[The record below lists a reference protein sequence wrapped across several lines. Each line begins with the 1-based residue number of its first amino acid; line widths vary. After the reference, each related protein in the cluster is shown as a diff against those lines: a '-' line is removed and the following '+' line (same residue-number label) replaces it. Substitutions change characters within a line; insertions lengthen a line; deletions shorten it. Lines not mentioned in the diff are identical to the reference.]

1 MIRILHFADAHIDM
15 AAGQGRHDPATGLPL
30 RVMDFL
36 HALDMIVDAAIR
48 EKVQMVIFAGD
59 AYKDRNPSPTYQREW
74 GRRMMRLSQANI
86 PTLLVVGNHDLS
98 PAIGKANTLHE
109 FDTLQVPFIRVIAK
123 PELLK
128 PDDLWGLPVQVIGI
142 PWITRSGFLAAQ
154 DPGEIEHGKVNNE
167 LESILDDLIKQWIVK
182 ADPELPLIL
191 AAHAS
196 VQNAVYGN
204 ERSVMLGSDLIL
216 PGSLVM
222 DERFDYVALGHIHR
236 GQDVNTGHHPPVIY
250 PGSIEKVDF
259 GEAQVKKYYV
269 IAEVGK
275 GETRYEFR
283 ELPGRK
289 FYDRFLCFDK
299 DEKMPSAEEFR
310 NRIISTLPAFDE
322 MKDAIV
328 RLIMEYPRSWEGL
341 IDEPEIRQFAAGA
354 LEFHF
359 IRRPQ
364 IEARIRLSGDRSLSS
379 LPPKEILVEYFKMLK
394 TPDEDIAA
402 LDPLIDD
409 VIRQSRMVIGE

>member
-15 AAGQGRHDPATGLPL
+15 AASQGRHDPATGLPL
-30 RVMDFL
+30 RVLDFL
-36 HALDMIVDAAIR
+36 RALDTIVDTAIR
-48 EKVQMVIFAGD
+48 EKVEMVIFAGD

-74 GRRMMRLSQANI
+74 GRRLMRLSQANI
-86 PTLLVVGNHDLS
+86 PTILVVGNHDLS
-98 PAIGKANTLHE
+98 PAAGRANTLHE

-123 PELLK
+123 PDLLK
-128 PDDLWGLPVQVIGI
+128 PDDLWGLPVQIIGL
-142 PWITRSGFLAAQ
+142 PWITRSGFLATQ
-154 DPGEIEHGKVNNE
+154 DPAEIEQGRVNTE
-167 LESILDDLIKQWIVK
+167 LETILDDLIKQWIGK

-222 DERFDYVALGHIHR
+222 DTRLDYVALGHIHR
-236 GQDVNTGHHPPVIY
+236 GQDVNTGQHPPVIY

-259 GEAQVKKYYV
+259 GEAKEKKYFV

-289 FYDRFLCFDK
+289 FYDRFLNFGK
-299 DEKMPSAEEFR
+299 DDKMPSAEEFR
-310 NRIISTLPAFDE
+310 KRILSSLPSSHE

-328 RLIMEYPRSWEGL
+328 RLILEYPRSWEGL
-341 IDEPEIRQFAAGA
+341 VDEPEIRQFAAGA

-364 IEARIRLSGDRSLSS
+364 VEARIRLSGERSLSS
-379 LPPKEILVEYFKMLK
+379 LPPKELLVEYFKMLK

-402 LDPLIDD
+402 LDPLIED
-409 VIRQSRMVIGE
+409 VIRQSRKVIGE

>member
-1 MIRILHFADAHIDM
+1 
-15 AAGQGRHDPATGLPL
+15 
-30 RVMDFL
+30 
-36 HALDMIVDAAIR
+36 MIVDAAIR

-74 GRRMMRLSQANI
+74 GRRLMRLSQANI

-98 PAIGKANTLHE
+98 PAVGKANTLHE

-128 PDDLWGLPVQVIGI
+128 PDDLWGLPLQVIGL

-154 DPGEIEHGKVNNE
+154 DPGGIEHRKVNDE
-167 LESILDDLIKQWIVK
+167 LESILDDLIKQWIGK

-204 ERSVMLGSDLIL
+204 ERSVMLGTDLIL
-216 PGSLVM
+216 PGGLVM

-236 GQDVNTGHHPPVIY
+236 GQDVNIGHHPPVIY

-259 GEAQVKKYYV
+259 GEAQEKK
-269 IAEVGK
+269 
-275 GETRYEFR
+275 F
-283 ELPGRK
+283 
-289 FYDRFLCFDK
+289 FDRFLRFEK

-310 NRIISTLPAFDE
+310 TRMISTLPAPDE

-341 IDEPEIRQFAAGA
+341 VDEPEIRQFASGA

-394 TPDEDIAA
+394 TPDDDIAA
-402 LDPLIDD
+402 LDPLIDE